1 MHASAQ
7 HDALSQY
14 PPACTHASPFCI
26 LYFPA
31 CILPMQVLNMK
42 PPEILALLEE
52 ASGTKMFEK
61 KKQLSQ
67 KQMDKKE
74 ARLQEIDKVR
84 AHGCVA

>member
-1 MHASAQ
+1 
-7 HDALSQY
+7 
-14 PPACTHASPFCI
+14 
-26 LYFPA
+26 
-31 CILPMQVLNMK
+31 MQVLNMK